1 MKHIESYRQSTTYSQ
16 HSKWNIIND
25 NLRSYV
31 NVDSSSTPLHR
42 AMQFYTT
49 MKISIISKNTS
60 YSNRFSYIFESMT
73 LIFSYRTLPR
83 QFFSLFCTCTRCNIS
98 LSFQT
103 TRRHLRCVM
112 SRVRFNVIRLRFLD
126 SVTLTSSTF
135 RVSNVKRVEND
146 AHKSDELCRR
156 SICGISS
163 RFGSTSLAF
172 VPSHDFSR
180 LPRFLIVRNE
190 RIAKLLWNVQI
201 WADF

>member
-1 MKHIESYRQSTTYSQ
+1 MTIFGHMLTSTV
-16 HSKWNIIND
+16 
-25 NLRSYV
+25 RRP
-31 NVDSSSTPLHR
+31 PLHR

-83 QFFSLFCTCTRCNIS
+83 KFFSLFCACTRCIIS
-98 LSFQT
+98 LSLHRPFQT

-146 AHKSDELCRR
+146 AHKSDGLCRR

-190 RIAKLLWNVQI
+190 RIAKLL
-201 WADF
+201 